1 LPGSEIYVGFDLGGS
16 FLKASSFSMDGA
28 LQERSSIDTQRC
40 QRAED
45 YLDLFKDAIKSLSTG
60 KHLKGIGVA
69 VAGVLDLDAGKVVDS
84 PNLPALCGVPL
95 LGMLENSFSPIP
107 LQMMNDANAAALGEY
122 FAGAGE
128 GYESMFIITLG
139 TGVGGGFVQN
149 GELWRGTTG
158 MAGEIGHM
166 VIEKNGKLCTCGSRG
181 CLEAYFSSWALER
194 DTKTH
199 AEQHPDSAIGSIGE
213 ISPILLAE
221 LAGSGDH
228 DARAIWENGGHALGV
243 GIANIMNLLNPA
255 SIVLVG
261 GLMNAK
267 EHFLPS
273 AQRAWEANS
282 FEQASSSS
290 KVFLG
295 KLGEWAG
302 VRGAIQPFLRSAQC

>member
-1 LPGSEIYVGFDLGGS
+1 
-16 FLKASSFSMDGA
+16 MDGV
-28 LQERSSIDTQRC
+28 LQERSSIDTQWC

-45 YLDLFKDAIKSLSTG
+45 YLDLFKDAVKSLSTD
-60 KHLKGIGVA
+60 KHIKGIGVA

-84 PNLPALCGVPL
+84 PNLPALCGISL

-122 FAGAGE
+122 FTGAGE

-149 GELWRGTTG
+149 GEIWRGASGT
-158 MAGEIGHM
+158 AGEIGHM

-194 DTKTH
+194 DAKTH
-199 AEQHPDSAIGSIGE
+199 AEQHPDSAIGSIDE
-213 ISPILLAE
+213 ISPIFLAE

-228 DARAIWENGGHALGV
+228 DARAIWENGGYALGV

-290 KVFLG
+290 KVLLG
-295 KLGEWAG
+295 KLEEWAG
-302 VRGAIQPFLRSAQC
+302 VRGAIQPFLKSTQC

>member
-1 LPGSEIYVGFDLGGS
+1 MPGREVYVGFDLGGS
-16 FLKASSFSMDGA
+16 FLKASSFSLDGE
-28 LQERSSIDTQRC
+28 LQERRSIDTQRC
-40 QRAED
+40 IRAQD
-45 YLDLFKDAIKSLSTG
+45 YLDLFKNVAKSLSSD
-60 KHLKGIGVA
+60 KYLMGIGVA
-69 VAGVLDLDAGKVVDS
+69 VAGVLDLDAGKIIDS
-84 PNLPALCGVPL
+84 PNLPVLCGVPL
-95 LGMLENSFSPIP
+95 LGMLEDSFSPIP
-107 LQMMNDANAAALGEY
+107 LHMMNDANAAALGEY

-128 GYESMFIITLG
+128 GCESMFILTLG

-149 GELWRGTTG
+149 GEIWQGASG

-166 VIEKNGKLCTCGSRG
+166 SIEINGKPCTCGSHG
-181 CLEAYFSSWALER
+181 CLEAYFSSWALVR
-194 DTKTH
+194 DAKAH
-199 AEQHPDSAIGSIGE
+199 AQRYPDSAIGSLHE
-213 ISPILLAE
+213 ISPIFLAE
-221 LAGSGDH
+221 LAGSGDLES
-228 DARAIWENGGHALGV
+228 RAIWENGGHALGI

-302 VRGAIQPFLRSAQC
+302 VQGAIQPFLRLAQC

>member
-1 LPGSEIYVGFDLGGS
+1 
-16 FLKASSFSMDGA
+16 MDGA
-28 LQERSSIDTQRC
+28 LQERSSIDTQWC

-84 PNLPALCGVPL
+84 PNLPALCGVPF
-95 LGMLENSFSPIP
+95 LGMLKDVFSPIP

-122 FAGAGE
+122 FAGAGA

-149 GELWRGTTG
+149 GEIWQGVSG

-166 VIEKNGKLCTCGSRG
+166 VIEKNGKPCTCGSRG

-194 DTKTH
+194 DAKTH
-199 AEQHPDSAIGSIGE
+199 AEQHPDSAIGSLGT
-213 ISPILLAE
+213 ISPIFLAE
-221 LAGSGDH
+221 LAGSGDLES
-228 DARAIWENGGHALGV
+228 RAIWENGGHALGV

-290 KVFLG
+290 KVFWG

-302 VRGAIQPFLRSAQC
+302 VRGAIQPFFRSAQC